1 MSLTAR
7 TYPATMALTGNPIK
21 LSIDSTSLATYT
33 LKHGNETIYTGSG
46 EGSFSVFVQD
56 ILSAT
61 LQPATLH
68 NESTDVLLRTA
79 GNYKDINI
87 QVTNTDND
95 TVTLSLKAL
104 IGGVSKRTLRRLN
117 DENSNIF
124 ARKLLNDEGNFFL
137 TTRTVGRIITVRETE
152 LLPIPFLYPTQPLKV
167 VASGIETV
175 LPGTAGES
183 VALNLYRLRRQLFD
197 THHLLVSVFDIYVG
211 SVKSCTI
218 VLTPGTVSR
227 ERYLLHFLNS
237 YGAYERIEVTG
248 IGRIEHKAVD
258 DETYQVYDELV
269 DDYVEHRERQS
280 GTDTLQV
287 ESGYRSS
294 DELIHLIDMLS
305 SDDIKI
311 LGIDG
316 RNIKVN
322 VTAENLSSAARS
334 TEPSSVKLT
343 LKFAETEH
351 RHTGSLT
358 DENFGSPRI
367 HTEQFSEHFN

>member
-61 LQPATLH
+61 LQPATLY
-68 NESTDVLLRTA
+68 NESPDVLLRTV
-79 GNYKDINI
+79 GNYKDITI

-95 TVTLSLKAL
+95 TLTLSLKAL

-183 VALNLYRLRRQLFD
+183 VAINLYRLRRQLFD
-197 THHLLVSVFDIYVG
+197 SHHLLVSVFDIYVG
-211 SVKSCTI
+211 TVKSCTI

-305 SDDIKI
+305 SDDIKV

-322 VTAENLSSAARS
+322 ATAENLSSAARS

-343 LKFAETEH
+343 LRFAETEH
-351 RHTGSLT
+351 HHTGSLT
-358 DENFGSPRI
+358 DEHFGSPRI
-367 HTEQFSEHFN
+367 HTEQFTEIFN

>member
-61 LQPATLH
+61 LQPTTLH
-68 NESTDVLLRTA
+68 NESTDVLLRTV
-79 GNYKDINI
+79 GNYKDITI

-95 TVTLSLKAL
+95 SVTLSLKAL

>member
-79 GNYKDINI
+79 GNYKDITI

-167 VASGIETV
+167 VASGFETA

-322 VTAENLSSAARS
+322 VTAENLSSAASS
-334 TEPSSVKLT
+334 TEPSSVKLI